1 MKKILIRPTAPR
13 DTAQVYLPDGR
24 TFEGPVGTRLES
36 FIKVA
41 CGQQDAPVVAA
52 LVNREIRDLCSPI
65 LHDSEVV
72 PLTTATG
79 DGLRI
84 LQRSLS
90 FLLVVAARDLFPDVQ
105 MLVDHSLTLSGLY
118 CRIIGRDPLT
128 LDEVNALEQRMRE
141 IAEADEPI
149 EKERLPL
156 SEAIAFF
163 ASQGYADKVR
173 LLKYRSKDYLTVYRL
188 RGITDYFYGYL
199 VPSTGYLRTFALQA
213 YPPGFILRFPRRE
226 NPLVLPPF
234 HDFPS
239 LAAVFSEHTTW
250 MDLLGINGVAA
261 LNEAVED
268 QSIREAILVS
278 EALHED
284 RIAGIAHQ
292 IADLL
297 PSVRL
302 VLIAGPTSSG
312 KTTFSKRLAV
322 QLLAHGVHPFT
333 LAIDDY
339 FVDRQETPVDT
350 SGAYDF
356 ESLDALDRKLL
367 NRQLLQLFRGEEVAL
382 PLYNF
387 RLGKREEGPKARLKD
402 NQIIIAEGIH
412 GLNPDLLPE
421 LPPGSVYRVYASALT
436 QLNLDRHNR
445 IPTTDTRL
453 LRRIIRDA
461 RTRGYDAA
469 NTIGRWNSVTRSEAT
484 RIFPFQEN
492 ADAMFNSALVYELAV
507 LKPYAEP
514 LLRQVEPGTLE
525 YVEAKRLL
533 AFLQWF
539 LPCKPDLVP
548 DNSILRE
555 FIGDSILADYAP

>member
-1 MKKILIRPTAPR
+1 MDKTLIRRTEPR
-13 DTAQVYLPDGR
+13 DTAQIYLPDGR
-24 TFEGPVGTRLES
+24 TYEGPVGTRLES

-41 CGQQDAPVVAA
+41 CSEQEAPVVAA
-52 LVNREIRDLCSPI
+52 LVNREIRDLCAPI
-65 LHDSEVV
+65 LHDSEVI

-90 FLLVVAARDLFPDVQ
+90 FLLIVAAKELFPDTQV
-105 MLVDHSLTLSGLY
+105 LVDHSLTLSGLY
-118 CRIIGRDPLT
+118 CRVIGRDPLT
-128 LDEVNALEQRMRE
+128 WDELRALEARMRE
-141 IAEADEPI
+141 IAGADERI
-149 EKERLPL
+149 EKERLTL
-156 SEAIAFF
+156 DEAKAVF
-163 ASQGYADKVR
+163 AAQGYEDKVR
-173 LLKYRSKDYLTVYRL
+173 LLKYRTRDYLTVYHL

-199 VPSTGYLRTFALQA
+199 VPSTGYLRTFALQL

-226 NPLVLPPF
+226 NPLALPPF
-234 HDFPS
+234 HDSPR
-239 LAAVFSEHTTW
+239 LAAVFSEHVTW
-250 MDLLGINGVAA
+250 MDLLGIGSVAA
-261 LNEAVED
+261 LNEAVES
-268 QSIREAILVS
+268 QKIREAILVS

-284 RIAGIAHQ
+284 RIAGIAHN
-292 IADLL
+292 IADLR
-297 PSVRL
+297 PNVRL

-333 LAIDDY
+333 LAMDDY
-339 FVDRQETPVDT
+339 FVDRHETPVDS

-356 ESLDALDRKLL
+356 ESLDALDRGLL
-367 NRQLLQLFRGEEVAL
+367 NRQLLQLFRGEEVVL
-382 PLYNF
+382 PHYDF
-387 RLGKREEGPKARLKD
+387 RLGRREDGPKVRLKD
-402 NQIIIAEGIH
+402 DQIIIAEGIH
-412 GLNPDLLPE
+412 GLNPELLPD
-421 LPPGSVYRVYASALT
+421 LPAGSVYRVYASALT

-453 LRRIIRDA
+453 LRRLVRDA

-469 NTIGRWNSVTRSEAT
+469 STISRWNSVTRSEAM

-492 ADAMFNSALVYELAV
+492 ADAMFNSSLVYELAV

-555 FIGDSILADYAP
+555 FIGDSILADYTP

>member
-1 MKKILIRPTAPR
+1 MDKTLIRRTEPR
-13 DTAQVYLPDGR
+13 DTAQIYLPDGR
-24 TFEGPVGTRLES
+24 TYEGPVGTRLES

-41 CGQQDAPVVAA
+41 CTQKEAPVVAA
-52 LVNREIRDLCSPI
+52 LVNREIRDLCAPI
-65 LHDSEVV
+65 LHDSEVI
-72 PLTTATG
+72 PLTTATS

-90 FLLVVAARDLFPDVQ
+90 FLLIVAAKELFPDTQV
-105 MLVDHSLTLSGLY
+105 LVDHSLTLSGLY
-118 CRIIGRDPLT
+118 CRVIGRDPLT
-128 LDEVNALEQRMRE
+128 PDEIGALESRMRE
-141 IAEADEPI
+141 IAEADERI

-156 SEAIAFF
+156 DQAKAVF
-163 ASQGYADKVR
+163 AAQGYADKVR
-173 LLKYRSKDYLTVYRL
+173 LLDYRSKDHLSVYRL

-199 VPSTGYLRTFALQA
+199 VPATGYLRTFALQS

-226 NPLVLPPF
+226 NPLALPSF
-234 HDFPS
+234 HDSPK
-239 LAAVFSEHTTW
+239 LAAVFSEHVTW
-250 MDLLGINGVAA
+250 MDLLGIGSVAA
-261 LNEAVED
+261 LNEAVES
-268 QSIREAILVS
+268 QKIREAILVS

-284 RIAGIAHQ
+284 RIAGIAHN
-292 IADLL
+292 IADLR
-297 PSVRL
+297 PNVRL

-333 LAIDDY
+333 LAMDDY
-339 FVDRQETPVDT
+339 FVDRHETPVDS

-356 ESLDALDRKLL
+356 ESLDALDRGLL
-367 NRQLLQLFRGEEVAL
+367 NRQLLQLFRGAEVVL
-382 PLYNF
+382 PHYDF
-387 RLGKREEGPKARLKD
+387 RLGRREDGPKVRLKD
-402 NQIIIAEGIH
+402 DQIIIAEGIH
-412 GLNPDLLPE
+412 GLNPELLPD
-421 LPPGSVYRVYASALT
+421 LPAGSVYRVYASALT

-453 LRRIIRDA
+453 LRRLVRDA

-469 NTIGRWNSVTRSEAT
+469 NTISRWNSVTRSEAM

-492 ADAMFNSALVYELAV
+492 ADAMFNSSLVYELAV

-555 FIGDSILADYAP
+555 FIGDSILADYTP